1 MASILTDTIKELHQ
15 RNAYMYQKDLVVSG
29 LGSFMNSS

>member
-15 RNAYMYQKDLVVSG
+15 RNAYMYQNDLVVSS
-29 LGSFMNSS
+29 LGFFLNSS